1 MASRPR
7 PTHLKREREKAKQQR
22 RQEKV
27 VKRQQA
33 AEIKSNQPSRPSGGY
48 DPDLE
53 GIVPGPQPLQ
63 DWQIEEEET
72 SE

>member
-22 RQEKV
+22 RNDKV
-27 VKRQQA
+27 AKRQEA
-33 AEIKSNQPSRPSGGY
+33 AERKSQQPTRSGNF
-48 DPDLE
+48 DPDLD

-63 DWQIEEEET
+63 DWQVDET
-72 SE
+72 KNE

>member
-27 VKRQQA
+27 VKRQEA
-33 AEIKSNQPSRPSGGY
+33 AGRKSGQPTRSGNF
-48 DPDLE
+48 DPDLD
-53 GIVPGPQPLQ
+53 GIVAGPQPLQ
-63 DWQIEEEET
+63 DWQIEEENNE
-72 SE
+72 